1 VVMLNK
7 VVEPLAAAGA
17 ATEEGRRPAVVA
29 APAAVNPELSDRPK
43 RRTFSAQEKLRIL
56 GEADRATEAGDI
68 GALLRREG
76 LYSSALTEW
85 RRQRE
90 SGAFQALRPVK
101 RGPKAAVANPLAAA
115 LAEMGRENSRL
126 KRRLDRAE
134 AIIDLQKKLSEV
146 LGISLAPIDSDGTT

>member
-1 VVMLNK
+1 MPNK
-7 VVEPLAAAGA
+7 VVEPLVAAGA
-17 ATEEGRRPAVVA
+17 GTEVGRRPAVVA

-56 GEADRATEAGDI
+56 GEADLATEAGAI

-85 RRQRE
+85 RRQRDA
-90 SGAFQALRPVK
+90 GALNALRPVR
-101 RGPKAAVANPLAAA
+101 RGPKTIEPNPLAAD
-115 LAEMGRENSRL
+115 LAAAHRNIARL
-126 KRRLDRAE
+126 QQRLDRAE

-146 LGISLAPIDSDGTT
+146 LGISLAPIDSDGTS

>member
-1 VVMLNK
+1 VVMPNK
-7 VVEPLAAAGA
+7 VVETLAAAGA

-90 SGAFQALRPVK
+90 AGAFQALRPVK

>member
-1 VVMLNK
+1 MVMPNK
-7 VVEPLAAAGA
+7 VVEPLVAAGA
-17 ATEEGRRPAVVA
+17 GTEVGRRPAVVA

-56 GEADRATEAGDI
+56 GEADLATEAGAI

-85 RRQRE
+85 RRQRDA
-90 SGAFQALRPVK
+90 GALNALRPVR
-101 RGPKAAVANPLAAA
+101 RGPKTIEPNPLAAD
-115 LAEMGRENSRL
+115 LAAAHRNIARL
-126 KRRLDRAE
+126 QQRLDRAE

-146 LGISLAPIDSDGTT
+146 LGISLAPIDSDGTS

>member
-1 VVMLNK
+1 VVMPNK
-7 VVEPLAAAGA
+7 VVEPLVAAGA
-17 ATEEGRRPAVVA
+17 GTEVGRRPAVVA

-56 GEADRATEAGDI
+56 GEADLATEAGAI

-85 RRQRE
+85 RRQRDA
-90 SGAFQALRPVK
+90 GALNALRPVR
-101 RGPKAAVANPLAAA
+101 RGPKTIEPNPLAAD
-115 LAEMGRENSRL
+115 LAAAHRNIARL
-126 KRRLDRAE
+126 QQRLDRAE

-146 LGISLAPIDSDGTT
+146 LGISLAPIDSDGTS

>member
-1 VVMLNK
+1 MVMPNK
-7 VVEPLAAAGA
+7 VVEPLVAAGA
-17 ATEEGRRPAVVA
+17 ATEVGRRPAGVA

-56 GEADRATEAGDI
+56 GEADRATEAGAI

-76 LYSSALTEW
+76 LYSSALTDW

-90 SGAFQALRPVK
+90 AGAFQALGPVK
-101 RGPKAAVANPLAAA
+101 RGPKAAEANPLS
-115 LAEMGRENSRL
+115 AELTDLRRENGRL
-126 KRRLDRAE
+126 QQRLDRAE

-146 LGISLAPIDSDGTT
+146 LGISLAPLDSDGTS